1 MRLPLALAVVIACG
15 DAREPRATSGPP
27 TITPSS
33 GGWGS
38 AVDLAKLPGEL
49 WFVSASMPARL
60 VQIEGGQR
68 EDVAEAIVP
77 HARLPDGRLVG
88 VRTLEGAQQIV
99 LVGTTVTPIGPLAA
113 RIDHVLADPEGRW
126 LACELVDGEGTAIVR
141 IALPDGAVARLAL
154 GRSPTLLGDRVAF
167 EASGDLFAVP
177 AAGGAPVALV
187 RTPSRED
194 APRASPDGTALLFT
208 SDREGPRRLFV
219 LRDGVER
226 RLTER
231 TELTRDEHSPAW
243 SLDGRYV
250 AYVVQRGTRRHVWI
264 RDVERRSEVDVT
276 PEGIHDGEPV
286 FSPDSRWVVVSRT
299 RGHDV
304 DLWAIPTGVGEP
316 VRVTTGRFP
325 DVGARWF

>member
-1 MRLPLALAVVIACG
+1 MRCSLGLALVIACG
-15 DAREPRATSGPP
+15 DAREPQATSGPP
-27 TITPSS
+27 AITATA

-38 AVDLAKLPGEL
+38 AADLAKLPGEL
-49 WFVSASMPARL
+49 WFVSERELLRIRGGAREK
-60 VQIEGGQR
+60 IA
-68 EDVAEAIVP
+68 DAIVP

-88 VRTLEGAQQIV
+88 VQSAQQIV
-99 LVGTTVTPIGPLAA
+99 LVGSGVTPIGPKAA
-113 RIDHVLADPEGRW
+113 RIDHVLADPQGRW
-126 LACELVDGEGTAIVR
+126 LVAAIADAIVR
-141 IALPDGAVARLAL
+141 IELPGGAVTRLAA
-154 GRSPTLLGDRVAF
+154 GSSPALYGDRIAF
-167 EASGDLFAVP
+167 AHGGDLFAVP
-177 AAGGAPVALV
+177 IAGGEPALLA
-187 RTPSRED
+187 RSSSQ
-194 APRASPDGTALLFT
+194 PRASHDGSALLYT

-231 TELTRDEHSPAW
+231 TDITREEHSPAW
-243 SLDGRYV
+243 SPDGRFV

-264 RDVERRSEVDVT
+264 RDVENRSELDVT
-276 PEGIHDGEPV
+276 PEGIHDAEPM

>member
-1 MRLPLALAVVIACG
+1 MRLPLALALVIACG
-15 DAREPRATSGPP
+15 DGREPRATSGPP
-27 TITPSS
+27 TITPSN

-38 AVDLAKLPGEL
+38 AADLAKLPGEL
-49 WFVSASMPARL
+49 WFVSERAPPRL
-60 VQIEGGQR
+60 VRIAGGQR
-68 EDVAEAIVP
+68 EEIADAIVP

-88 VRTLEGAQQIV
+88 VRTVDRAQQIV
-99 LVGTTVTPIGPLAA
+99 LVGTTVTPIGPVAA
-113 RIDHVLADPEGRW
+113 RIDRVLADPEGRW
-126 LACELVDGEGTAIVR
+126 LVCELVDGEGTAIAR
-141 IALPDGAVARLAL
+141 IALPGGAVARLAP

-167 EASGDLFAVP
+167 VASGDLFAVP
-177 AAGGAPVALV
+177 VTGGEPAALVRSQSTEDAPVA
-187 RTPSRED
+187 SR
-194 APRASPDGTALLFT
+194 DGVVLYT

-219 LRDGVER
+219 LHDGTER

-231 TELTRDEHSPAW
+231 AELTRDEHSPAW
-243 SLDGRYV
+243 SSDGRYV

-264 RDVERRSEVDVT
+264 RDVDRRSEVDVT

-286 FSPDSRWVVVSRT
+286 FSPDSRWVVVSRM

-316 VRVTTGRFP
+316 VRLTTGRFP